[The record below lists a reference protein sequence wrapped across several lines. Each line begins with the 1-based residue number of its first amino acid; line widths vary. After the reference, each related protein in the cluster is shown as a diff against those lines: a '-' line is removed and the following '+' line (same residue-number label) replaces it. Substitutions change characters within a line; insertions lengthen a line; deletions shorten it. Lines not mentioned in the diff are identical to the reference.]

1 MYILIEKTTKHQA
14 ANVLNLWSVRQGLA
28 SSPILCNHS
37 ALEGAS
43 GSKQSYLAFN
53 NWMFW
58 DVSIIYIYIKT
69 YVSWIVLSSIQSL
82 SALSLT
88 LQYPSRKLT

>member
-69 YVSWIVLSSIQSL
+69 YVS
-82 SALSLT
+82 
-88 LQYPSRKLT
+88 

>member
-58 DVSIIYIYIKT
+58 DVSIIYITKPMFHELY
-69 YVSWIVLSSIQSL
+69 YHLFSPYQPYHLPSSI
-82 SALSLT
+82 
-88 LQYPSRKLT
+88 PPEN